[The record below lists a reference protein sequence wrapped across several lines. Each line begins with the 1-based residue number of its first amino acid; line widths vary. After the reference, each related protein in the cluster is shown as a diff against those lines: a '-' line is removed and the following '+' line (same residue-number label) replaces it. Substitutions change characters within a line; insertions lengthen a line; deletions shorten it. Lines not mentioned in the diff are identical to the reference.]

1 MRIDA
6 HDRGGSIDVVR
17 QRGQGAIAS
26 KHDHQISGDKVG
38 TTDVLPRLV
47 IHLVVVAR
55 RIVED
60 GFEGHQAFIVDL
72 FEVFLEDDQDV
83 QSSPLISMHVALVQE
98 HHPPF
103 TDEKLSRST
112 LPSNIMEGTSP
123 WGDSP
128 DEQPKT
134 GAGTSP
140 APQPVSISDGFA
152 PMNQGT
158 MLTGTT
164 EMPTGQLIY
173 LQPPSS
179 AAKYIGVFVLIFGL
193 LQFLGLYTAVAESV
207 DPLTGESIPFPTEAR
222 VLYAVSSLIGAVGF
236 IFAGK
241 SLMDYKEIGV
251 WAGIL
256 TIIVQLVL
264 GLIGYQI
271 GIPDGG
277 LSEVF
282 GQAAFTIIAA
292 VEVFCS
298 LICGLIVATPLF
310 VHNNGLEKMKS

>member
-1 MRIDA
+1 
-6 HDRGGSIDVVR
+6 
-17 QRGQGAIAS
+17 
-26 KHDHQISGDKVG
+26 
-38 TTDVLPRLV
+38 
-47 IHLVVVAR
+47 
-55 RIVED
+55 
-60 GFEGHQAFIVDL
+60 
-72 FEVFLEDDQDV
+72 
-83 QSSPLISMHVALVQE
+83 
-98 HHPPF
+98 
-103 TDEKLSRST
+103 
-112 LPSNIMEGTSP
+112 MEGTSP
-123 WGDSP
+123 WGGSP
-128 DEQPKT
+128 KEQPKS
-134 GAGTSP
+134 GSGTSP
-140 APQPVSISDGFA
+140 APQPFSVSDGFA

-164 EMPTGQLIY
+164 QMPTGQLIY

-277 LSEVF
+277 LSELF
-282 GQAAFTIIAA
+282 GAAAFTIIAA
-292 VEVFCS
+292 VEVLCS